1 MISST
6 IWVKFRVVMD
16 VGYFCNRIIGFN
28 FSKMDRIT
36 KLKAFIDQYPADMFS
51 RHALAMEFIKLQR
64 YPEALEAMI
73 ALLAADEN
81 HSGTYYHL
89 GKLYEQLGD
98 HENAMKIYEKGINIA
113 GKVNAENDLREL
125 KGALSQLKDELDQ

>member
-1 MISST
+1 MISAT
-6 IWVKFRVVMD
+6 FQVKFRVLID
-16 VGYFCNRIIGFN
+16 ESYFCKSIIGFN
-28 FSKMDRIT
+28 FSKMDRIA

-73 ALLAADEN
+73 SLLAVDEN

-89 GKLYEQLGD
+89 AKLYEQLGD
-98 HENAMKIYEKGINIA
+98 HENAIKIYDKGIIIA
-113 GKVNAENDLREL
+113 DKVKAENDLREL
-125 KGALSQLKDELDQ
+125 KGALSLLKDELE

>member
-1 MISST
+1 MIGST
-6 IWVKFRVVMD
+6 IRVKFRVVMD

>member
-1 MISST
+1 MIGST
-6 IWVKFRVVMD
+6 IRVKFRVVMD

-28 FSKMDRIT
+28 FSKMDRIA
-36 KLKAFIDQYPADMFS
+36 KLKAFINQYPADMFS

-98 HENAMKIYEKGINIA
+98 HENALKVYEKGINIA
-113 GKVNAENDLREL
+113 DKVKAGNDLREL

>member
-1 MISST
+1 MISAT
-6 IWVKFRVVMD
+6 FQVKFRVLID
-16 VGYFCNRIIGFN
+16 ESYFCKSIIGFN
-28 FSKMDRIT
+28 FSKMDRIA

-73 ALLAADEN
+73 ALLGADEN

-98 HENAMKIYEKGINIA
+98 QENAISIYEKGIIIA
-113 GKVNAENDLREL
+113 AKVNANNDLREV
-125 KGALSQLKDELDQ
+125 KGALSQLKDEMDL

>member
-6 IWVKFRVVMD
+6 IRVKFRVVMD

>member
-1 MISST
+1 MIGST
-6 IWVKFRVVMD
+6 HRVKFRVVMD

>member
-1 MISST
+1 
-6 IWVKFRVVMD
+6 MD